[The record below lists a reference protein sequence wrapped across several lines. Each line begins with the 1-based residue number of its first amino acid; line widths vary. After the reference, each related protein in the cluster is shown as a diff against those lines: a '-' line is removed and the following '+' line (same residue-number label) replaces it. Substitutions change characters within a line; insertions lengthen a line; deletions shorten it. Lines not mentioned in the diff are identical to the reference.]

1 MYQRPGD
8 TNLFVSFCS
17 SQATGTFDAIAEYQS
32 AGGAFAVC
40 TGRDLASA
48 RGVLKG
54 LDIDR
59 MPGATTKKNKT
70 DTALRLK
77 VCISMAQR

>member
-1 MYQRPGD
+1 M
-8 TNLFVSFCS
+8 TLSAE
-17 SQATGTFDAIAEYQS
+17 ATGTFEAIAEYQA

-59 MPGATTKKNKT
+59 MPGAATAKKEK
-70 DTALRLK
+70 RP
-77 VCISMAQR
+77 SMRYNCKHIHIIYIIMHNVR